1 MKDGCPTLKRTTW
14 SLLDQGILFRRL
26 GRLLEEGYS
35 LNGSLQILKFQIKE
49 KQRADLEKL
58 MDYLKDGETFH
69 GALQRLSF
77 HPSAAGFAYYGEGTG
92 RLAETLQACGNFLLK
107 RAADRKRVRKI
118 LSYPVFL
125 LMVSS
130 FLFTIIQLQILPR
143 FLQLFRSFQKEP
155 SGILKFWIFLYDGRG
170 IFMALLFFLILGFVR
185 LTELL
190 SKRWNDY
197 RFRIRVC
204 RLPVISDFF
213 RLLQTHSLA
222 YPLGALLGV
231 GLTLSEAIAFIKN
244 DPEKAYLKE
253 TALRLERQ
261 LKEGKT
267 LVEAISA
274 IPLWMEE
281 FPHVVEHGQL
291 EGDLAKELEVYGRYC
306 LEAFEDRMDRFIRV
320 VQPAIFGLIALWI
333 LLMYFSILLPS
344 YQLIETL

>member
-1 MKDGCPTLKRTTW
+1 
-14 SLLDQGILFRRL
+14 
-26 GRLLEEGYS
+26 
-35 LNGSLQILKFQIKE
+35 
-49 KQRADLEKL
+49 
-58 MDYLKDGETFH
+58 
-69 GALQRLSF
+69 
-77 HPSAAGFAYYGEGTG
+77 
-92 RLAETLQACGNFLLK
+92 
-107 RAADRKRVRKI
+107 
-118 LSYPVFL
+118 
-125 LMVSS
+125 
-130 FLFTIIQLQILPR
+130 
-143 FLQLFRSFQKEP
+143 
-155 SGILKFWIFLYDGRG
+155 
-170 IFMALLFFLILGFVR
+170 MALLFFLILGFVR